1 MSLPLVTPKLR
12 GADEIEYFSYLRSLA
27 FDRDVELGN
36 EYQHFYDADPVGLQG
51 FKATFLDRR
60 EPATGAHINFAPV
73 GSALMWSPFYL
84 VAHLLVLAARG
95 LGAGVAA
102 DGYSWPYV
110 AAACLASALFGFLGL
125 LLTRDALMRYGP
137 YPDATATIA
146 VLACWLATPLVYYMT
161 VAPGFAHATSVF
173 AVALLLWLS
182 LRLLARGD
190 AGWRDWAALG
200 AGVGLAA
207 LVYEKDAVLA
217 VVPAGVLLRTTRPR
231 LAGLVA
237 GVAVAAAAAL
247 LAFLPQLLVYRQLN
261 GSFGPSQMVARKL
274 SYASPH
280 FSEVLFDPAHGLFFW
295 TPILLLACLGLF
307 ASLATRRDL
316 VSLLLVVAL
325 LLQAWINGSLESW
338 SQAGAFGSRRFVS
351 VTPIFAFG
359 LAAVLAWL
367 MPRIGRSATA
377 GLVAAFCWWNLSLM
391 VQFGLRLMDRQRL
404 EWPRVAIQQFTTV
417 PARIGRTAYLYV
429 VDRERL
435 VRETR

>member
-36 EYQHFYDADPVGLQG
+36 EYQHFYDADPVGLHG
-51 FKATFLDRR
+51 FKTTFLELR

-73 GSALMWSPFYL
+73 GSALLWSPFYL
-84 VAHLLVLAARG
+84 LAHLLVLAARA

-110 AAACLASALFGFLGL
+110 AAACLASALYGFLGL
-125 LLTRDALMRYGP
+125 LLTRDALLRYGP
-137 YPDATATIA
+137 YPDATASCA
-146 VLACWLATPLVYYMT
+146 VGACWLATPLVYYMT

-190 AGWRDWAALG
+190 AGWRDWAVLG
-200 AGVGLAA
+200 AAVGLTA
-207 LVYEKDAVLA
+207 LVYEKDAVFA

-231 LAGLVA
+231 LGWAKGVGAAG
-237 GVAVAAAAAL
+237 AAAFL
-247 LAFLPQLLVYRQLN
+247 TFLPQLLVYRALN
-261 GSFGPSQMVARKL
+261 GSFGPSHMVARKL
-274 SYASPH
+274 SYSSPH

-295 TPILLLACLGLF
+295 TPVLLFACLGLV
-307 ASLATRRDL
+307 ASLATRKDL
-316 VSLLLVVAL
+316 VSLLFVGAL

-367 MPRIGRSATA
+367 LPRIGRAATA
-377 GLVAAFCWWNLSLM
+377 GLVLVFCWWNLSLM
-391 VQFGLRLMDRQRL
+391 VQFGLKLMDRQRL

-417 PARIGRTAYLYV
+417 PARVGRTAYLYL